1 MSGIWKL
8 SVVVMGKMALY
19 VRESGS
25 ADAQSVV
32 FLHGGGMSGWMWDNI
47 LRLMED
53 YHCIA
58 PDLPDHG
65 SSRSESPF
73 THEKAAALVAE
84 IIKARAHGGKAHVVG
99 VSLGAQVLLEL
110 LSTYPE
116 VVDHAIVNSPEL
128 RPVPGSG
135 LVLHPLLFDPT
146 VKLTIPLARNKSF
159 ARLQARSYH
168 LPEDMFEAYFEDT
181 RQTDGDVLA
190 RILRVNM
197 TYKLPTILKEVKVPV
212 LALVGGKEYGM
223 MKASARD
230 VAATL
235 PNACGY
241 VVPGVGHTFSFE
253 KPELYARLVR
263 DWINDR
269 PLPENEL
276 LKL

>member
-1 MSGIWKL
+1 MT
-8 SVVVMGKMALY
+8 LY
-19 VRESGS
+19 MTEAGP
-25 ADAQSVV
+25 ADAPSVL

-47 LRLMED
+47 LRLMQD
-53 YHCIA
+53 YHCIV

-65 SSRSESPF
+65 GSRGESPF
-73 THEKAAALVAE
+73 AHEKAAALIAE
-84 IIKARAHGGKAHVVG
+84 TIKARAHGGKAHVVG

-110 LSTYPE
+110 LAAFPE
-116 VVDHAIVNSPEL
+116 VVDHAVVNSPEL

-135 LVLHPLLFDPT
+135 LMLHPLLFDPT

-181 RQTDGDVLA
+181 RQTRGEVLA
-190 RILRVNM
+190 RILRANM
-197 TYKLPTILKEVKVPV
+197 TYKLPAALKEVNVPV

-235 PNACGY
+235 PNGRGY

-276 LKL
+276 VKL